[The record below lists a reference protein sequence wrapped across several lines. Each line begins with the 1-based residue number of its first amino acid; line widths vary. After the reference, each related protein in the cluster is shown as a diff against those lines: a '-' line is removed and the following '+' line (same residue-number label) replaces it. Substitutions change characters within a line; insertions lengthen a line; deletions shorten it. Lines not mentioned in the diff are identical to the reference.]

1 MSIGFFCLVDIAA
14 NTMNI
19 IGARYNLRAG
29 ERGGQCIY
37 VVEAGSEG
45 SRLSHVLVRSELSVG
60 SSISS
65 TFRVSGMIFF
75 NLVEAF

>member
-37 VVEAGSEG
+37 VV
-45 SRLSHVLVRSELSVG
+45 
-60 SSISS
+60 
-65 TFRVSGMIFF
+65 SGPVTCPPPPGADPGQRRAI
-75 NLVEAF
+75 LPWGALAPGAIPGGGVPRAR